1 MSNAAAAARTHAGGV
16 LHRHADFESQ
26 FITPRHVE
34 VWTPPGYTPAAAP
47 YPVLYMHDGQN
58 LFDPAEAY
66 IDVTWGVAEAV
77 GQLMAAGLTAGVI
90 VVGIWCTLER
100 RREYM
105 PRQPLIEPA
114 GRRLADRFSRAY
126 GGLPQSDEY
135 LRFIVEELKPFVDE
149 KYRTCADPSHTF
161 VMGSS
166 LGGLMSLYAL
176 CRYPHIFGAAACLST
191 HWPVGGQYIVDWFG
205 ANLPRPGAHRL
216 YFDFGTDTLDAPYAP
231 YQQRMDQWLAQ
242 AGYTAG
248 RDWLTR
254 KFDGAEH
261 SERAWRAR
269 VAEPLQFL
277 LRADR
282 SS

>member
-1 MSNAAAAARTHAGGV
+1 MSDSGPLTIAHADGV
-16 LHRHADFESQ
+16 LHRHADFASQ
-26 FITPRHVE
+26 HIAPRHVE
-34 VWTPPGYTPAAAP
+34 VWTPPGYAQSTAR

-58 LFDPAEAY
+58 LFDPTQAY
-66 IDVTWGVAEAV
+66 IGVTWGVAEAI
-77 GQLMAAGLTAGVI
+77 GQLMAAGTIAGVI

-105 PRQPLIEPA
+105 PCQPLIEPA
-114 GRRLADRFSRAY
+114 GRRLADRFVRAY
-126 GGLPQSDEY
+126 GGLPQSDDY
-135 LRFIVEELKPFVDE
+135 LRFIVEELKPFIDE
-149 KYRTCADPSHTF
+149 KYRTCAEQPHTF

-176 CRYPHIFGAAACLST
+176 CRYPHIFGGAACLST
-191 HWPVGGQYIVDWFG
+191 HWPIGGTLLIDWFG

-231 YQQRMDQWLAQ
+231 YQQRMDERLAQ
-242 AGYTAG
+242 AGYVPG
-248 RDWLTR
+248 RDWLTC

-277 LRADR
+277 LRA
-282 SS
+282 

>member
-1 MSNAAAAARTHAGGV
+1 MSRPGPLISAHAGGV
-16 LHRHADFESQ
+16 LHRYADFVSQ
-26 FITPRHVE
+26 HIAPRHVE
-34 VWTPPGYTPAAAP
+34 VWTPPGYAQSTAR

-58 LFDPAEAY
+58 LFNPAEAY
-66 IDVTWGVAEAV
+66 IGVTWGVAEAI
-77 GQLMAAGLTAGVI
+77 GQLMAAGLIDGVI

-105 PRQPLIEPA
+105 PYQPLIEPV
-114 GRRLADRFSRAY
+114 GRRLADRFTRAY

-135 LRFIVEELKPFVDE
+135 LRFIVAELKPFIDE
-149 KYRTCADPSHTF
+149 KYRTRAEQPHTF

-176 CRYPHIFGAAACLST
+176 CRYPHIFGSAACLST
-191 HWPVGGQYIVDWFG
+191 HWPIGGPLLIDWFG
-205 ANLPRPGAHRL
+205 ANLPRAGAHRL

-231 YQQRMDQWLAQ
+231 YQQRMDERLAR

-277 LRADR
+277 LHA
-282 SS
+282 

>member
-1 MSNAAAAARTHAGGV
+1 MSDSGPLAIAHADGV
-16 LHRHADFESQ
+16 LHRHADFASQ
-26 FITPRHVE
+26 HIAPRHVE
-34 VWTPPGYTPAAAP
+34 VWTPPGYAQSTAR

-58 LFDPAEAY
+58 LFDPTQAY
-66 IDVTWGVAEAV
+66 IGVTWGVAEAI
-77 GQLMAAGLTAGVI
+77 GQLMAAGTIAGVI

-105 PRQPLIEPA
+105 PCQPLIEPA
-114 GRRLADRFSRAY
+114 GRRLADRFVRAY
-126 GGLPQSDEY
+126 GGLPQSDDY
-135 LRFIVEELKPFVDE
+135 LRFIVEELKPFIDE
-149 KYRTCADPSHTF
+149 KYRTCAEQPHTF

-176 CRYPHIFGAAACLST
+176 CRYPHIFGGAACLST
-191 HWPVGGQYIVDWFG
+191 HWPIGGTLLIDWFG

-231 YQQRMDQWLAQ
+231 YQQRMDERLAQ
-242 AGYTAG
+242 AGYAPG
-248 RDWLTR
+248 RDWQTR

-277 LRADR
+277 LRA
-282 SS
+282 